1 MMSLAVTLTA
11 FGAVAVEAGS
21 HVRSHMAIIRVFP
34 TSDEDLIM
42 PDCSSPQPNG
52 FDCHEQAAD
61 RRLPRPWQRRAYQLF
76 DGPKHL
82 DGAFVNV
89 VAYLQYRRLKCRI
102 SQIPQPL
109 GG

>member
-1 MMSLAVTLTA
+1 MNKRHIDAFLAHA
-11 FGAVAVEAGS
+11 
-21 HVRSHMAIIRVFP
+21 
-34 TSDEDLIM
+34 
-42 PDCSSPQPNG
+42 N
-52 FDCHEQAAD
+52 AA
-61 RRLPRPWQRRAYQLF
+61 AYQLF

-89 VAYLQYRRLKCRI
+89 VAYLQYRCLKCRI